1 MPTEKPRITFTVNP
15 ETLSKIDDYRYSHK
29 MKNQTQAILSLLERG
44 LSSLSQSASTVK
56 AETAIPEDD
65 GSLES
70 DEFLKTYARLSPA
83 KQSLVQSLV
92 RELSSAEERADDS
105 QD

>member
-44 LSSLSQSASTVK
+44 LSSLSQSAVE
-56 AETAIPEDD
+56 AETAVPEDD
-65 GSLES
+65 GSAKSKLLRIVS
-70 DEFLKTYARLSPA
+70 NTDEAQAEAMLKMMEAA
-83 KQSLVQSLV
+83 LVLQQHQ
-92 RELSSAEERADDS
+92 
-105 QD
+105 QDK

>member
-15 ETLSKIDDYRYSHK
+15 ETLSKIDDYRYSHN

-65 GSLES
+65 GSAKSKLLRIVS
-70 DEFLKTYARLSPA
+70 NTDEAQAEAMLKMMEAA
-83 KQSLVQSLV
+83 LVLQQHQ
-92 RELSSAEERADDS
+92 
-105 QD
+105 QDK